1 MNTNE
6 KCLLNYLSDY
16 SMPSFKATEK
26 LINFL
31 SAHNRK
37 IEFNTENPV
46 YKILDEIEFL
56 GEMNYN
62 FGYEQENLD

>member
-6 KCLLNYLSDY
+6 KCLLNYLSEC
-16 SMPSFKATEK
+16 SVSSFKATEH
-26 LINFL
+26 IIRFL
-31 SAHNRK
+31 SQKKKK
-37 IEFNTENPV
+37 IEFNTTNPV

-56 GEMNYN
+56 TEMNYN